1 MTSIDA
7 ISTRVESII
16 RSTLGLGNDVFLT
29 PDSDLVS
36 EVGLDSI
43 EAFEAVAT
51 LHDLL
56 GVRVADDLDPKSIGS
71 IRNIALYIADTCSP
85 EVIENFMKLD
95 LDARLAKMRDT
106 DELV

>member
-1 MTSIDA
+1 MNSVDI
-7 ISTRVESII
+7 ISSRVESII
-16 RSTLGLGNDVFLT
+16 RYTLGLGDDVALS

-56 GVRVADDLDPKSIGS
+56 GVRVADDLDPKSIS
-71 IRNIALYIADTCSP
+71 TIRNIALYISDSCSP
-85 EVIENFMKLD
+85 EVIERFLALD
-95 LDARLAKMRDT
+95 IKARLASMRST